1 MELVL
6 GNTITRIPPSARSQS
21 LHFVIVE
28 VGRTGS
34 IQETKKTNELLSW
47 SCRFQHNING
57 EMGDNIKGGVFRK
70 NLQLEPYVV
79 FMSYIR
85 VFPD

>member
-6 GNTITRIPPSARSQS
+6 GNTITRIPSSAHPQS
-21 LHFVIVE
+21 LYFVIVE

-34 IQETKKTNELLSW
+34 IQETKKTNELLPW

-70 NLQLEPYVV
+70 NLQLEPYVG
-79 FMSYIR
+79 FMCYIR